1 MIVTGSDTS
10 PRAPVS
16 TLYDLVTIGLFA
28 GLAIL
33 FLQRSVEPSSDKDR
47 IYHYIPPALGCAVA
61 NWLGNQH
68 QDLAAIATILAS
80 IIYAFVVL
88 KPLKQKP

>member
-1 MIVTGSDTS
+1 
-10 PRAPVS
+10 VS

-33 FLQRSVEPSSDKDR
+33 FLQRSMGPPSDKDR

-61 NWLGNQH
+61 NWLGNLH
-68 QDLAAIATILAS
+68 QDLAAIAVILAS
-80 IIYAFVVL
+80 IAYTFVVL
-88 KPLKQKP
+88 KPLRERP